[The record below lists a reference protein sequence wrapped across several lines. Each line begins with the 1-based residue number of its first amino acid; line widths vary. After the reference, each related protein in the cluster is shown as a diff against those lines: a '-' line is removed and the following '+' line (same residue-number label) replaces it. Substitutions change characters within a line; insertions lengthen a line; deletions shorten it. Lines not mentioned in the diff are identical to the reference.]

1 MPRVPGFQRENP
13 DLGIQM
19 RQDQWAVIFPSTTLR
34 VLLDGELYVADHY
47 GEDSIKKRILR

>member
-19 RQDQWAVIFPSTTLR
+19 RQDQWAVIFPSTNLR